1 MADLDTKII
10 TFFKDNDSFK
20 DTIIKRINKLNPQ
33 KLNSNQILANR
44 ELNIVNG
51 QNIKKVFYLEKALN
65 QIWGNLN

>member
-1 MADLDTKII
+1 LDTEII
-10 TFFKDNDSFK
+10 TSFKNNDYFK
-20 DTIIKRINKLNPQ
+20 DTIIKRINKLNPK
-33 KLNSNQILANR
+33 KLNLNLFLANR